1 MLRIATHDS
10 ATAPETAMKDSRLR
24 VLAIASHPV
33 QYAVPAFRLMAQH
46 PRLDFQVA
54 YCSLRGAEAGYDP
67 EFGATVKWDVPLLD
81 GYSWTH
87 ISNRRVSDDD
97 FLGLCNPGLWP
108 LIRGGNFDAILCYA
122 SYRTYSFWIAYVAA
136 KLSGTAFLFGT
147 DTTTLTPLDQRMWKR
162 QVKRLAWPLLFRLA
176 DQVIVPSS
184 GTRDL
189 MASLG
194 IPQNRVALTP
204 YCVDNDW
211 WTQRAKEVD
220 RDAVRAKW
228 GATRETVVVLFCAK
242 LQPWKRPSDLLSAF
256 AKAGASNAILVFAGD
271 GPLRSALEAQA
282 ASLGVRDRVRFPG
295 FFNQTQLPEVYTAA
309 DLLVLPSLYDA
320 FGVVVNESMLCGCPV
335 AASSHV
341 GAARDLIAPVCP
353 EFIFP
358 CGDIDALAAILS
370 NAVRDP
376 VRLRAIGRRAI
387 EHMRTWTPQRNV
399 SATLEAIERSVLRR
413 SRPPLATVAN
423 PAKND
428 AVRRERPKLLT

>member
-1 MLRIATHDS
+1 V
-10 ATAPETAMKDSRLR
+10 KGSRLR

-33 QYAVPAFRLMAQH
+33 QYLVPIFRLMAQH
-46 PRLDFQVA
+46 PRLDFHVA

-87 ISNRRVSDDD
+87 IPNRVFSGQSFTR
-97 FLGLCNPGLWP
+97 LCNLGLWP
-108 LIRGGNFDAILCYA
+108 LIRGGKLDAILCYA
-122 SYRTYSFWIAYVAA
+122 SYRTWSFWIAYLAA
-136 KLSGTAFLFGT
+136 KLSRTAFLFGT

-162 QVKRLAWPLLFRLA
+162 HVKRIAWPLLFRLA

-194 IPQNRVALTP
+194 IPDERVTLTP
-204 YCVDNDW
+204 YTVDNDW

-228 GATRETVVVLFCAK
+228 GTKRETVVILFCAK
-242 LQPWKRPSDLLSAF
+242 LQPWKRPSDLLRAF
-256 AKAGASNAILVFAGD
+256 AKADAPNVILVLAGD
-271 GPLRSALEAQA
+271 GPLRPALEAQA
-282 ASLGVRDRVRFPG
+282 DSLGLRDRVRFAG

-320 FGVVVNESMLCGCPV
+320 FGVVVNEALLCGCPV

-341 GAARDLIAPVCP
+341 GATRDLIAPISPDFV
-353 EFIFP
+353 FP

-370 NAVRDP
+370 NAARDP
-376 VRLRAIGRRAI
+376 ARLREIGRRGI

-399 SATLEAIERSVLRR
+399 SATLEAIEHSVLRLSRATAGSAATSPR
-413 SRPPLATVAN
+413 S
-423 PAKND
+423 D
-428 AVRRERPKLLT
+428 AVQRDRPKLST